1 MRVLSVSAC
10 RAAALSAADH
20 PEFAAAQR
28 TQAVPPTSAP
38 DDDALVTVDSFIRR
52 RSQPLF
58 LSE

>member
-1 MRVLSVSAC
+1 VSAC
-10 RAAALSAADH
+10 RAASLSAADH
-20 PEFAAAQR
+20 PDFAAAQR

>member
-28 TQAVPPTSAP
+28 TQAVPPKSAP
-38 DDDALVTVDSFIRR
+38 DNDALTVDSFIRR